1 MVASR
6 DAVERRAARGV
17 ALVAEAR
24 SNQQVGFGE
33 VLRRYRV
40 AAGLTQEALAER
52 AALSPRGISD
62 LERAA
67 RTRPYPATV
76 RRLADALGL
85 SEADRYALEA
95 AATPSARFDVGIA
108 SCAVGSLPTPLSSFV
123 GREREVA
130 EVRHL
135 LAANRLVT
143 LLGPGGIGKTR
154 LAIEAA
160 TGIVGNFAD
169 GIVFVALASVRDP
182 GLVISAVARALGIQD
197 VGSRALVD
205 RLRSR
210 LRAADLLLLL
220 DNFEH
225 VLSAADAIGSLLA
238 DCSRLRVLVTSRAP
252 LRLSGECEVPVQPLA
267 LPETHTL
274 LPPEELGKYE
284 AVWLF
289 IERGSKV
296 RPQLTLTGHHAAA
309 VAEICARL
317 DGLPLAIELAAA
329 RLRVL
334 SPQGLLERLGHALPL
349 LVGGPRDMPARQQT
363 LAATIGWSYDLLDP
377 AEQRLFRR
385 ISVFVGGF
393 TLDAAEAVCGDADLG
408 LAVLDGLES
417 LLAKSL
423 LGRHEEE
430 RATPRFRMLE
440 TIREYALEQAHA
452 AAELG
457 EFRRRHAAYFLGVG
471 EMAATKFSSF
481 SAPEWLQRLETDHN
495 NLRASLSWALEEH
508 DPDTA
513 LRLSSAVWHFW
524 YARGYLTEGA
534 RWLEDALRMADGLAP
549 ERRQELG
556 ATGLPRHIAA
566 RARALT
572 GAGVLAHYQGHY
584 ARAATL
590 CGQSLALCRKV
601 GDQPGIAAALKGLA
615 LVARSGGDFATART
629 MYEEARRIHEALG
642 DQWGLSYTL
651 RYLAIVL
658 WMEADYAAARPVI
671 DASLSLAR
679 EIGDRQGVGL
689 SLTVTSYVACS
700 LGEHAAA
707 EIAARNAFTQHESY
721 GDRRGAA
728 QALWTLGMAVAG
740 QGRYQEANAHHKR
753 ALSTFSEI
761 GDRYFM
767 GVCFIGLAQV
777 ALAAGRPGD
786 AVCLLAA
793 DSATMAAIGAPRS
806 RWLSIKPYIERTLDQ
821 ARRMLDEAAFEQ
833 SWTIGKSL
841 SVEDAAELAMAVP
854 DPPRPVKCS
863 AIHSDRARPLTAR
876 ELAVAHRIARG
887 LTNKQIA
894 AELVIAEGTADR
906 HVSNIL
912 GKLGFSS
919 RAQVAAWVV
928 EHPADTGDRPAG
940 RGR

>member
-1 MVASR
+1 VAQT
-6 DAVERRAARGV
+6 
-17 ALVAEAR
+17 R
-24 SNQQVGFGE
+24 SNQHVGFGE

-62 LERAA
+62 LERSV

-85 SEADRYALEA
+85 SEADRHVLQA
-95 AATPSARFDVGIA
+95 AATPSARCDATTVGRPHG
-108 SCAVGSLPTPLSSFV
+108 GSLPTPLSSFV

-130 EVRHL
+130 GVRHL
-135 LAANRLVT
+135 LAASRLVT

-160 TGIVGNFAD
+160 TGMVDRFAD
-169 GIVFVALASVRDP
+169 GVDFVALASVRDP
-182 GLVISAVARALGIQD
+182 DLVISAVARALGIQD
-197 VGSRALVD
+197 MGGRDMAD
-205 RLRSR
+205 RLQSH
-210 LRAADLLLLL
+210 LRTADLLLVL

-225 VLSAADAIGSLLA
+225 VLPAADAVGSLLA
-238 DCSRLRVLVTSRAP
+238 NCPHLRVLVTSRAP

-267 LPETHTL
+267 LPEARDS
-274 LPPEELGKYE
+274 PSPEELGRYE
-284 AVWLF
+284 AVRLF
-289 IERGSKV
+289 IERGSRV
-296 RPQLTLTGHHAAA
+296 RPQLMLTGRQATA
-309 VAEICARL
+309 VAGICARL

-334 SPQGLLERLGHALPL
+334 SPEVLLERLEHALPL

-385 ISVFVGGF
+385 MSVFVGGF

-423 LGRHEEE
+423 LGRHDED

-440 TIREYALEQAHA
+440 TVREYALEQARA
-452 AAELG
+452 AGELA
-457 EFRRRHAAYFLGVG
+457 EFRRRHAAYFLRVA
-471 EMAATKFSSF
+471 EMAASKFSSV

-508 DPDTA
+508 DADTA

-534 RWLEDALRMADGLAP
+534 RWLEAALRMADAVSSEQPQARGVPDA
-549 ERRQELG
+549 
-556 ATGLPRHIAA
+556 PRHVTA

-590 CGQSLALCRKV
+590 CGRSLALCRKA
-601 GDQPGIAAALKGLA
+601 GDQPGIASALRGLA

-679 EIGDRQGVGL
+679 EIGDGQGVGL

-700 LGEHAAA
+700 LGEHEVA
-707 EIAARNAFTQHESY
+707 ETAARDAFAHHESY

-740 QGRYQEANAHHKR
+740 QARYQEANAHHKR
-753 ALSTFSEI
+753 ALSTFAEI

-777 ALAAGRPGD
+777 AVAAGRPRD

-793 DSATMAAIGAPRS
+793 DSATMAAIGAPRW
-806 RWLSIKPYIERTLDQ
+806 RWLSITPYIQRTLDQ
-821 ARRMLDEAAFEQ
+821 ARTMLDETTFEQ
-833 SWTIGKSL
+833 AWTTGEAL
-841 SVEDAAELAMAVP
+841 SVEEAATLAMAVP
-854 DPPRPVKCS
+854 DPARHVRS
-863 AIHSDRARPLTAR
+863 AATHSDRTCPLTPR
-876 ELAVAHRIARG
+876 ELAVARRVARG

-906 HVSNIL
+906 HLSNIL
-912 GKLGFSS
+912 GKLAFSS

-928 EHPADTGDRPAG
+928 EHAADTGARPAEPG
-940 RGR
+940 R